1 VERADRRARR
11 QERSARRGGVNGGD
25 GARSAAAMNVLVIDV
40 GGSHVKIMATGHADE
55 RRMVSGPAL
64 TAAQMVSGVRALAR
78 GWKYDAVAI
87 GFPGPV
93 LHDRPAAEPVNL
105 GGGWV
110 GFDFARAFR
119 RPVRMVNDAAMQA
132 LGGYNGGKM
141 LFLGFGTGLG
151 TTLIV
156 DGVVVPMELAHLPY
170 RKATFEDY
178 VGERA
183 LLRFGRRKWEKYAFD
198 VIARLTAAFDPD
210 DIVLGGGNAA
220 KLRDLPP
227 RCRIGANTNAFP
239 GGFRLWSG
247 GGRRAPA
254 KTAAAKR
261 AGAKAARREAAP
273 RAAPKAAPPKAREA
287 ATPKRK
293 AAVAKPMVKRT
304 PRARGGRRS

>member
-1 VERADRRARR
+1 
-11 QERSARRGGVNGGD
+11 
-25 GARSAAAMNVLVIDV
+25 MNVLVIDV

-64 TAAQMVSGVRALAR
+64 TAAQMAAGVRRLAR

-93 LHDRPAAEPVNL
+93 AHDRPVAEPVNL
-105 GGGWV
+105 GKGWV
-110 GFDFARAFR
+110 GFDYAKAFG

-132 LGGYNGGKM
+132 LGGYRGGKM

-156 DGVVVPMELAHLPY
+156 DGVLVPMELAHLPY

-183 LLRFGRRKWEKYAFD
+183 LLRFGRRKWEKYVGD
-198 VIARLTAAFDPD
+198 VVARLTAALEPEDV
-210 DIVLGGGNAA
+210 VLGGGNAA
-220 KLRDLPP
+220 RLRDLPP

-239 GGFRLWSG
+239 GGFRLWAHA
-247 GGRRAPA
+247 GRRGAGKSAMRERAGPKPAQARPASPKAP
-254 KTAAAKR
+254 KTAAAGRKTTPAKPAAKR
-261 AGAKAARREAAP
+261 ARRARR
-273 RAAPKAAPPKAREA
+273 
-287 ATPKRK
+287 ATG
-293 AAVAKPMVKRT
+293 A
-304 PRARGGRRS
+304 

>member
-1 VERADRRARR
+1 
-11 QERSARRGGVNGGD
+11 
-25 GARSAAAMNVLVIDV
+25 MNVLVIDV

-64 TAAQMVSGVRALAR
+64 TAAQMAAGVRRLAR

-93 LHDRPAAEPVNL
+93 AHDRPVAEPVNL
-105 GGGWV
+105 GAGWV
-110 GFDFARAFR
+110 GFDYAKAFGC
-119 RPVRMVNDAAMQA
+119 PVRMVNDAAMQA

-156 DGVVVPMELAHLPY
+156 DGVLVPMELAHLPY

-183 LLRFGRRKWEKYAFD
+183 LLRFGRRKWEKYVGD
-198 VIARLTAAFDPD
+198 VVARLTAALEPE

-220 KLRDLPP
+220 RLRDLPP

-239 GGFRLWSG
+239 GGFRLWG
-247 GGRRAPA
+247 GAGRRAPA
-254 KTAAAKR
+254 QSATPKR
-261 AGAKAARREAAP
+261 AGAKAVKARPASQKAQKAAATRRKPAPAKPTAKRAP
-273 RAAPKAAPPKAREA
+273 RAR
-287 ATPKRK
+287 
-293 AAVAKPMVKRT
+293 
-304 PRARGGRRS
+304 RARRT

>member
-1 VERADRRARR
+1 
-11 QERSARRGGVNGGD
+11 
-25 GARSAAAMNVLVIDV
+25 MNVLVIDV

-64 TAAQMVSGVRALAR
+64 TAAQMASGVRALAR

-93 LHDRPAAEPVNL
+93 VRNRPAAEPRNL
-105 GGGWV
+105 GTGWV
-110 GFDFARAFR
+110 AFNFEKAFGC
-119 RPVRMVNDAAMQA
+119 PVRMVNDAAMQA

-156 DGVVVPMELAHLPY
+156 DGVLIPMELAHLPY
-170 RKATFEDY
+170 RKGTFEDY

-183 LLRFGRRKWEKYAFD
+183 LLRFGRRKWGRYVAD
-198 VIARLTAAFDPD
+198 VVARLTAALEPE
-210 DIVLGGGNAA
+210 DIVLGGGNAT
-220 KLRDLPP
+220 KLDDLPP

-247 GGRRAPA
+247 AGRRASGQS
-254 KTAAAKR
+254 AASKG
-261 AGAKAARREAAP
+261 AGADASHATPAPPKTPKAAARRKTAPAKPAVKRAP
-273 RAAPKAAPPKAREA
+273 RAR
-287 ATPKRK
+287 
-293 AAVAKPMVKRT
+293 
-304 PRARGGRRS
+304 RGTRN